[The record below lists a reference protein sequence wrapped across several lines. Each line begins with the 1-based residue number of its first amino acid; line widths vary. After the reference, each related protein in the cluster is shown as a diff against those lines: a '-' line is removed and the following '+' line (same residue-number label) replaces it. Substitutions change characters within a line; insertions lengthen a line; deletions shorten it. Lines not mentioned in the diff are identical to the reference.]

1 MGKTAIILG
10 ATGLTGNLLLN
21 KLITDDR
28 YHAVKIFTRRPSR
41 LKHPKVTEIVGNLLE
56 PEHFKND
63 FIADEV
69 YCCIGT
75 TAKKTPDK
83 SLYRKIDYGIPVAAA
98 KLCKKN
104 NIHTFLVVSA
114 MGAHPKSKIFYNKTK
129 GEMEQTV
136 ISEKIPN
143 TYILRPSLIG
153 GKRDEKRFGEK
164 TGIAFAKFIQP
175 LLQDRLKKY
184 RLIEAETI
192 AQAVIYLA
200 NTKPDIQIVTSD
212 KIQTFGSITNKE
224 I

>member
-28 YHAVKIFTRRPSR
+28 YREVKIFTRKPTGTT
-41 LKHPKVTEIVGNLLE
+41 HPKVTEIVGNLLE
-56 PEHFKND
+56 LEQYKNE

-83 SLYRKIDYGIPVAAA
+83 SLYRKIDFGIPAAAA

-129 GEMEQTV
+129 GEMELAV
-136 ISEKIPN
+136 FSEKIPN
-143 TYILRPSLIG
+143 TYILRPSFIG
-153 GKRDEKRFGEK
+153 GKRDEKRLGEK
-164 TGIAFAKFIQP
+164 MGIAFAKFIQP
-175 LLQDRLKKY
+175 LLQGRLKKY

-192 AQAVIYLA
+192 AQAMIYLA
-200 NTKPDIQIVTSD
+200 NTKPGIQIVPSD
-212 KIQTFGSITNKE
+212 KIQTFGSKTN
-224 I
+224 